1 MDIQLILQ
9 TILVSIIPLT
19 LGIILHE
26 VAHAVAA
33 NYCGDDTAK
42 KMGRITLNPVPHID
56 PMGTL
61 FFVLTAAFSPFV
73 FGWAKPVPVNPR
85 RFTRFKEIKSGML
98 LVSLAGPLSN
108 VLLSI
113 VFLIL
118 FKIYVDFGYVHFA
131 GTSFGEFLKNM
142 LLSGIII
149 NAVLAFIN
157 LIPIPPLDGSHIIA
171 KFLPYPYDAK
181 YMSISKFGM
190 MILLLLIVTDVLGIV
205 INEYLT
211 IVINI
216 VLQVVN

>member
-1 MDIQLILQ
+1 MDLHLALQ
-9 TILVSIIPLT
+9 RLLVSIIPLM

-42 KMGRITLNPVPHID
+42 KLGRITLNPIPHID

-61 FFVLTAAFSPFV
+61 FFVLTAVFSPFV

-85 RFTRFKEIKSGML
+85 RFTRFNEAKSGMF

-108 VLLSI
+108 VLLSF

-118 FKIYVDFGYVHFA
+118 FKFYVDFGLVPLD
-131 GTSFGEFLKNM
+131 GTSLGDFLENM
-142 LLSGIII
+142 LFSGIII

-157 LIPIPPLDGSHIIA
+157 LIPLPPLDGSHLVA
-171 KFLPYPYDAK
+171 KFLPYPLDAK
-181 YMSISKFGM
+181 YMQFSKFGM
-190 MILLLLIVTDVLGIV
+190 MILLILIVSDVLGFV

-211 IVINI
+211 VIIN
-216 VLQVVN
+216 LVVQFVK